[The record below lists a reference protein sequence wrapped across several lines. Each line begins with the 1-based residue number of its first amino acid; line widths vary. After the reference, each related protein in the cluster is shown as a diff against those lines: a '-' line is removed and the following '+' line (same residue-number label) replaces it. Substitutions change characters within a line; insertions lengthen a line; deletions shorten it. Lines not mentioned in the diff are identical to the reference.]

1 MAAPVHE
8 PVLYDPDDA
17 PTVARLDTAFLVE
30 AQRPQLNNYI
40 RHSEVGRGQHGA
52 VYLCMRIDSAKQPGE
67 EGRRIPVVSCLP
79 PTVRPY

>member
-8 PVLYDPDDA
+8 PVLYDPDDV

-52 VYLCMRIDSAKQPGE
+52 VYLCLRIDSAKQPGE
-67 EGRRIPVVSCLP
+67 EGRRVPVVSCSPL
-79 PTVRPY
+79 VAHRH